1 MLIFAPHIIRKST
14 YILMNLNCK
23 KLIIN
28 SFGVLA
34 GALLFV
40 GCNSQKQVVLM
51 QNAAPQEVVTTVAAE
66 PIKVQAE
73 DQIMVY
79 VSCDDAEVSARLSL
93 MAGAAKPEKRDGQ
106 ITASTLAV
114 MLPYTVTKTG
124 NIDMPLLGSLHVA
137 GKTRAEIAEMV
148 AQKAVEERI
157 AKAGSINVTV
167 EFANLSFS
175 VMGEVN
181 HPGCYSITDDSV
193 NLLKALSIAGD
204 MTIYGVR
211 DSVWVS
217 RRQPDGTRKMLQ
229 VNLLTTDFMQSPAF
243 YVQQDD
249 IIYVQPN
256 EMRAGQSTL
265 NDNTFRSA
273 GFYTSLT
280 SVAISVATLIVTL
293 TR

>member
-1 MLIFAPHIIRKST
+1 M
-14 YILMNLNCK
+14 
-23 KLIIN
+23 
-28 SFGVLA
+28 
-34 GALLFV
+34 FV
-40 GCNSQKQVVLM
+40 SCDSQKHVLLM
-51 QNAAPQEVVTTVAAE
+51 QNAVPQEVITTVAPE
-66 PIKVQAE
+66 PIKVQPE

-79 VSCDDAEVSARLSL
+79 VSCDDAEVSSRLSL
-93 MAGAAKPEKRDGQ
+93 MAGASKPERKGDQ

-114 MLPYTVTKTG
+114 MLPYTVTKAG
-124 NIDMPLLGSLHVA
+124 NIDMPMLGAMHVA
-137 GKTRAEIAEMV
+137 GLTRAQIAELV
-148 AQKAVEERI
+148 IRKAVEERI
-157 AKAGSINVTV
+157 AKPGSINVTV

-181 HPGCYSITDDSV
+181 KPGCYSITDDSV

-204 MTIYGVR
+204 LTIYGVR

-217 RRQPDGTRKMLQ
+217 RRQPDGTRQMMQ
-229 VNLLTTDFMQSPAF
+229 VNLLSTDFMKSPAF

-273 GFYTSLT
+273 GFYTSLL